1 MKVTKTSIETGD
13 CDVSALQGEPSSV
26 DAGTDAA
33 NEAKN
38 AAQPPANSGKPGEPP
53 RLTHQSST
61 GAQPER
67 SDDKRGA
74 GTVTILTPRERD
86 WDGSLGSAPR
96 DEDAQ
101 PSSAGNKRRI
111 AAMAAVVAI
120 AVIGGAAGGALGTAS
135 FNRPAAHDS
144 AEATK
149 QMQTLSQDIARIDAD
164 LAALKTSAD
173 QIAKQS
179 SAQSSKSS
187 DRIEK
192 LEKAQADVAAKLGK
206 LGESVDKLKPAPLAA
221 APAAAAPAAAP
232 AKEATGSIAAA
243 SAKPEVGR
251 LPTVEGWVLREVSDG
266 GAVIEGRQG
275 AFEVFAG
282 DPVPGLGRVDAIRRQ
297 DGRWVVVTSRG
308 LIVAR

>member
-1 MKVTKTSIETGD
+1 
-13 CDVSALQGEPSSV
+13 VSAFQSEPSSV

-33 NEAKN
+33 NEAKS
-38 AAQPPANSGKPGEPP
+38 AAQPPANSGKPAEPP
-53 RLTHQSST
+53 RLTHQST
-61 GAQPER
+61 TDDQAER
-67 SDDKRGA
+67 SDGKRS
-74 GTVTILTPRERD
+74 GTVTILSPRERE

-101 PSSAGNKRRI
+101 PSSAGGKRRI

-120 AVIGGAAGGALGTAS
+120 AVIGGVAGGALATAG
-135 FNRPAAHDS
+135 FNRPAADDS
-144 AEATK
+144 AAAAAK
-149 QMQTLSQDIARIDAD
+149 QMQTLSQEIARIDAD

-173 QIAKQS
+173 QLTKQS

-187 DRIEK
+187 DRFEK
-192 LEKAQADVAAKLGK
+192 LEKAQADVAAKLSK
-206 LGESVDKLKPAPLAA
+206 LGESVDKLRPAPVAA
-221 APAAAAPAAAP
+221 APAAAAP
-232 AKEATGSIAAA
+232 KETTGSIAAA
-243 SAKPEVGR
+243 APKPEVGR
-251 LPTVEGWVLREVSDG
+251 LPTVEGWVLREVADG

-308 LIVAR
+308 LIVSR

>member
-1 MKVTKTSIETGD
+1 M
-13 CDVSALQGEPSSV
+13 SAFQGEPSSV

-33 NEAKN
+33 NEAKS
-38 AAQPPANSGKPGEPP
+38 AAQPPANSGKPAEPP
-53 RLTHQSST
+53 LLTHQSAT
-61 GAQPER
+61 DAQPER
-67 SDDKRGA
+67 SDDKRS
-74 GTVTILTPRERD
+74 GTVTILSPRERE

-101 PSSAGNKRRI
+101 PSSAGGKRRI

-135 FNRPAAHDS
+135 FTRPAADDS
-144 AEATK
+144 AAAAAK
-149 QMQTLSQDIARIDAD
+149 QMQTLSQEIARIDAD

-173 QIAKQS
+173 QIVKQS

-187 DRIEK
+187 DRFEK
-192 LEKAQADVAAKLGK
+192 LEKAQADVAAKLSK
-206 LGESVDKLKPAPLAA
+206 LGESVDKLKPAPVAA
-221 APAAAAPAAAP
+221 APAAAAP
-232 AKEATGSIAAA
+232 KETTGSIAAA
-243 SAKPEVGR
+243 APKPEVGR
-251 LPTVEGWVLREVSDG
+251 LPTVEGWVLREVADG

>member
-1 MKVTKTSIETGD
+1 M
-13 CDVSALQGEPSSV
+13 SAFQSEPSSV

-33 NEAKN
+33 NEAKS
-38 AAQPPANSGKPGEPP
+38 AAQPPANSGKPAEPP
-53 RLTHQSST
+53 LLTHQST
-61 GAQPER
+61 TDDQAER
-67 SDDKRGA
+67 SDGKRS
-74 GTVTILTPRERD
+74 GTVTILSPRERE

-101 PSSAGNKRRI
+101 PSSAGGKRRI

-120 AVIGGAAGGALGTAS
+120 AVIGGAAGGALATAG
-135 FNRPAAHDS
+135 FNRSAADDS
-144 AEATK
+144 AAAAAK
-149 QMQTLSQDIARIDAD
+149 QMQALSQEIARIDAD
-164 LAALKTSAD
+164 LNALKTSAD
-173 QIAKQS
+173 QLTKQS

-187 DRIEK
+187 DRFEK
-192 LEKAQADVAAKLGK
+192 LEKAQADVAAKLSK
-206 LGESVDKLKPAPLAA
+206 LGETVDKLRPAPVAA
-221 APAAAAPAAAP
+221 APAAAAP
-232 AKEATGSIAAA
+232 KETTGSIAATA
-243 SAKPEVGR
+243 PKPDVGR
-251 LPTVEGWVLREVSDG
+251 LPTVEGWVLREVADG

>member
-1 MKVTKTSIETGD
+1 M
-13 CDVSALQGEPSSV
+13 SAFQGEPSSV

-33 NEAKN
+33 NEAKS
-38 AAQPPANSGKPGEPP
+38 AAQPPANSGKPAEPP
-53 RLTHQSST
+53 LLTHQST
-61 GAQPER
+61 TDDQAER
-67 SDDKRGA
+67 SDGKRS
-74 GTVTILTPRERD
+74 GTVTILSPRERE

-101 PSSAGNKRRI
+101 PSSAGGKRRI

-135 FNRPAAHDS
+135 FTRPAADDS
-144 AEATK
+144 AAAAAK
-149 QMQTLSQDIARIDAD
+149 QMQTLSQEIARIDAD

-173 QIAKQS
+173 QIVKQS

-187 DRIEK
+187 DRFEK
-192 LEKAQADVAAKLGK
+192 LEKAQADVAAKLSK
-206 LGESVDKLKPAPLAA
+206 LGESVDKLKPAPVAA
-221 APAAAAPAAAP
+221 APAAAAP
-232 AKEATGSIAAA
+232 KETTGSIAAA
-243 SAKPEVGR
+243 APKPEVGR
-251 LPTVEGWVLREVSDG
+251 LPTVEGWVLREVADG